1 MLELFKSKN
10 KKDDILFSLERKQ
23 DSIFD
28 KKFKDKDD
36 LSILFSNYGGTSYNR
51 GMFRI
56 HNKTSALYWTSI
68 VTDFFPQYKNKI
80 CCFSYDWMGRQFAI
94 DITDPKKNYLFDAA
108 TGEDFELPQTLNG
121 FFNEELVDYRDDTLI
136 PEDFNDILKKLK
148 IDILSP
154 NKCIGYKQLLFLG
167 GEDNLDNTEVIDMDI
182 YWNMNYQIYSK
193 IHKMKKRNIINN
205 IKYE

>member
-1 MLELFKSKN
+1 MEEPHTIEECLEFIIKPVHYTGLVLLL
-10 KKDDILFSLERKQ
+10 I
-23 DSIFD
+23 
-28 KKFKDKDD
+28 
-36 LSILFSNYGGTSYNR
+36 
-51 GMFRI
+51 
-56 HNKTSALYWTSI
+56 
-68 VTDFFPQYKNKI
+68 FPQYKNKI